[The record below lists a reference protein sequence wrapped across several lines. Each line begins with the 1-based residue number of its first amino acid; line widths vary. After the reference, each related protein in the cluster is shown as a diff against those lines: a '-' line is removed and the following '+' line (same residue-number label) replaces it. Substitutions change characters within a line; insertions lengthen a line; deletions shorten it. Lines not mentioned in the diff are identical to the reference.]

1 MSALAE
7 LLYSRR
13 VPQVAVLAL
22 ISFGFAGCSADMSS
36 RLSQSNFSN
45 PFASQDS
52 TGTVQQAPPQQRELP
67 QYSRPQTQPGYYQS
81 QPLPPPAVAAPQS
94 YPTAGGGG
102 VAGGGR
108 GMGSYAPPVQPHLE
122 ATGTV
127 PPRSVAAARP
137 AGATKIIVGT
147 SDTLDVLAKRYHVT
161 PQAILAA
168 NGYKGP
174 RTLSPGQQIVI
185 PHPTANAAA
194 PAPAMA
200 PVAAAPVAAPAAKPI
215 VAVSAP
221 AGTHFVN
228 RGDTLASIA
237 RKNHIPVAEL
247 ARANG
252 LDPSAK
258 LKLGTKLTVP
268 GGKTAAVAAPVAPVA
283 VAAAPVAVVQQPA
296 AVATV
301 PATKVA
307 AAAPVQ
313 SARLAQATAN
323 VEEKS
328 AETPAKAA
336 DATGALPTFRWPVR
350 GKVITSYGAKTN
362 GKSNDGINL
371 AVPEGTPVKA
381 AEDGVVA
388 YSGNELKG
396 YGNLVLVRHSNG
408 YVTAYAH
415 ASELLVKRGDT
426 IKRGQVIAKSGQSG
440 EVASPQLHF
449 EIRKG
454 SNPVD
459 PLQFLNGA

>member
-1 MSALAE
+1 MSVVAE

-22 ISFGFAGCSADMSS
+22 ISFSFAGCSADMSS

-45 PFASQDS
+45 PFSTES
-52 TGTVQQAPPQQRELP
+52 TGSVQQAPPPQRELP

-81 QPLPPPAVAAPQS
+81 QPLPPPAVSAPQS
-94 YPTAGGGG
+94 YPVAAGGG
-102 VAGGGR
+102 VSGGGR
-108 GMGSYAPPVQPHLE
+108 GVGSYAPPAQPRLE
-122 ATGTV
+122 TTATV
-127 PPRSVAAARP
+127 PSRSVAAAQP
-137 AGATKIIVGT
+137 AGGTKIIVGT

-174 RTLSPGQQIVI
+174 RTLSPGQQLII
-185 PHPTANAAA
+185 PHPGATAAA
-194 PAPAMA
+194 PAPA
-200 PVAAAPVAAPAAKPI
+200 PVAAAPAMAPAAKP
-215 VAVSAP
+215 VAAVAAP
-221 AGTHFVN
+221 PSTHFVN
-228 RGDTLASIA
+228 HGDTLASIA
-237 RKNHIPVAEL
+237 RKNHISAAEL

-258 LKLGTKLTVP
+258 LKLGTRLTVP
-268 GGKTAAVAAPVAPVA
+268 GAKTAAVAAPVAAAP
-283 VAAAPVAVVQQPA
+283 VAAAPVAGTLQPVA
-296 AVATV
+296 AA
-301 PATKVA
+301 PAPAMKMA

-323 VEEKS
+323 VEEKP

-336 DATGALPTFRWPVR
+336 EATGALPTFRWPVR
-350 GKVITSYGAKTN
+350 GKVVTSYGAKTN

>member
-1 MSALAE
+1 MSAVAE

-22 ISFGFAGCSADMSS
+22 ISFSFAGCSADMSS

-45 PFASQDS
+45 PFSSEA
-52 TGTVQQAPPQQRELP
+52 TGTVQQAPPPQRELP
-67 QYSRPQTQPGYYQS
+67 QYARPQTQAGAYQS
-81 QPLPPPAVAAPQS
+81 QPLPPPAVSAPQS
-94 YPTAGGGG
+94 YPVAAGGG
-102 VAGGGR
+102 VSGGGR
-108 GMGSYAPPVQPHLE
+108 GVSSYAPPAQPHLE
-122 ATGTV
+122 TTATV
-127 PPRSVAAARP
+127 PPRSVAAAQP
-137 AGATKIIVGT
+137 AGGTKIIVGT
-147 SDTLDVLAKRYHVT
+147 SDTLEVLAKRYRVT

-174 RTLSPGQQIVI
+174 RALSPGQQLII
-185 PHPTANAAA
+185 PHPATAAA
-194 PAPAMA
+194 PAPAST
-200 PVAAAPVAAPAAKPI
+200 PVAAAPAAKP
-215 VAVSAP
+215 VAVMAAP
-221 AGTHFVN
+221 PSTHFVN

-237 RKNHIPVAEL
+237 RKNHISSAEL

-268 GGKTAAVAAPVAPVA
+268 GAKTAAMAAP
-283 VAAAPVAVVQQPA
+283 VAAAPVTAAPVAGTLQPVA
-296 AVATV
+296 AAPA
-301 PATKVA
+301 PATKMA
-307 AAAPVQ
+307 AAGAPVQ
-313 SARLAQATAN
+313 SARLAQATTN
-323 VEEKS
+323 VEEKP

-336 DATGALPTFRWPVR
+336 ETTSALPTFRWPVR
-350 GKVITSYGAKTN
+350 GKVVTSYGAKTN
-362 GKSNDGINL
+362 GKSNDGINV

-454 SNPVD
+454 SSPVD

>member
-1 MSALAE
+1 MSVVAE

-22 ISFGFAGCSADMSS
+22 ISFSFAGCSADMSS

-45 PFASQDS
+45 PFASDQ
-52 TGTVQQAPPQQRELP
+52 TGSVQQAPPPQRELP
-67 QYSRPQTQPGYYQS
+67 QYSRPQTQPGSYQS
-81 QPLPPPAVAAPQS
+81 QPLPPPAVSAPQS
-94 YPTAGGGG
+94 YPVTSAAG
-102 VAGGGR
+102 VSGGGR
-108 GMGSYAPPVQPHLE
+108 GVSSYAPPAQPHLE
-122 ATGTV
+122 TTATV
-127 PPRSVAAARP
+127 PPRSVAAAQP
-137 AGATKIIVGT
+137 AGGTKIIVGT
-147 SDTLDVLAKRYHVT
+147 SDTLDVLAKRYRVT

-174 RTLSPGQQIVI
+174 RALSPGQQLII
-185 PHPTANAAA
+185 PRPGATAAA

-200 PVAAAPVAAPAAKPI
+200 PVAAAPAMAPAKPVAAMAAP
-215 VAVSAP
+215 SS
-221 AGTHFVN
+221 THFVN
-228 RGDTLASIA
+228 HGDTLASIA
-237 RKNHIPVAEL
+237 QKNHISAAEL

-258 LKLGTKLTVP
+258 LKLGTKLSVP
-268 GGKTAAVAAPVAPVA
+268 GAKTAAVAAPVA
-283 VAAAPVAVVQQPA
+283 AAPVAGTLQPVVA
-296 AVATV
+296 APV
-301 PATKVA
+301 PATKMA
-307 AAAPVQ
+307 AVAAPVQ
-313 SARLAQATAN
+313 SARLAQATSN
-323 VEEKS
+323 VEEKPV
-328 AETPAKAA
+328 AEAPAKAA
-336 DATGALPTFRWPVR
+336 ETTSALPTFRWPVR
-350 GKVITSYGAKTN
+350 GKVVTSYGAKTN

-415 ASELLVKRGDT
+415 ASELMVKRGDT

-454 SNPVD
+454 SSPVD